1 MEGSGLKA
9 LWVQWSALVVYD
21 DLLYRKWFP
30 EGNGNKPY
38 IQLVLPQVL
47 RKEFFKELHSK
58 RVAGHLGVTRTLAQ
72 VRRRFYWPR
81 CKADIRRWCR
91 QYWNCQ
97 QRKPGPGPGRAK
109 LHQHPVG
116 APLERM
122 AVYIMGPLPAM
133 ANGNE
138 YIMVL
143 CDYFSKY
150 TVAYAIP
157 NHTAQTVADR
167 IVTEF
172 VAYFGVPE
180 QLHSDRGREFESE
193 LFQEMCRLLEIDK
206 TWTVPY
212 RPQSDGLV
220 ERFNR
225 RVQQMLAMFVNEH
238 RDDWD
243 DHLPYV
249 MMVYR
254 ASVQESTSCTPN
266 LLFVA
271 PIGSDGR

>member
-1 MEGSGLKA
+1 MGGYCNGGGQFKGP
-9 LWVQWSALVVYD
+9 VGTVVYPSSLWG
-21 DLLYRKWFP
+21 LLYRKWLP
-30 EGNGNKPY
+30 EANGNRLY

-47 RKEFFKELHSK
+47 RKEFFKELHRK

-72 VRRRFYWPR
+72 VRRRFYW
-81 CKADIRRWCR
+81 CKVDIRQWCR
-91 QYWNCQ
+91 QCWNCQ
-97 QRKPGPGPGRAK
+97 QKKPGPGPGRAK

-122 AVYIMGPLPAM
+122 AIDIMGPT
-133 ANGNE
+133 NGNE
-138 YIMVL
+138 YIIVF

-150 TVAYAIP
+150 TVAYAIL
-157 NHTAQTVADR
+157 NHTAQTVADL

-180 QLHSDRGREFESE
+180 QLHWDQGQEFESE
-193 LFQEMCRLLEIDK
+193 LFQDLCRLLEIDK

-225 RVQQMLAMFVNEH
+225 TVQQMLAMFINQH

-249 MMVYR
+249 MMAYR
-254 ASVQESTSCTPN
+254 ASVQEST
-266 LLFVA
+266 
-271 PIGSDGR
+271 G

>member
-1 MEGSGLKA
+1 
-9 LWVQWSALVVYD
+9 
-21 DLLYRKWFP
+21 
-30 EGNGNKPY
+30 
-38 IQLVLPQVL
+38 
-47 RKEFFKELHSK
+47 
-58 RVAGHLGVTRTLAQ
+58 
-72 VRRRFYWPR
+72 
-81 CKADIRRWCR
+81 
-91 QYWNCQ
+91 
-97 QRKPGPGPGRAK
+97 
-109 LHQHPVG
+109 
-116 APLERM
+116 M
-122 AVYIMGPLPAM
+122 AVDIMGPLPAT

-180 QLHSDRGREFESE
+180 QLHSDQGREFESE
-193 LFQEMCRLLEIDK
+193 LFQELCRLLEIDK
-206 TWTVPY
+206 TRTVPY

-225 RVQQMLAMFVNEH
+225 TVQQMLAMFVNEH
-238 RDDWD
+238 RNDWD

-249 MMVYR
+249 MMAYR
-254 ASVQESTSCTPN
+254 ASVQESTGCTPN
-266 LLFVA
+266 LLFF
-271 PIGSDGR
+271 